1 MENFM
6 RTPYLMIA
14 SMVAIIAS
22 AGMAS
27 AAGQSNGS
35 AEASGPSEPAT
46 HLKPY
51 LPPLHLSGAQQQQIR
66 AAVAGQDTEVTF
78 QLKGTK
84 PHKDFAPKLG
94 EKVPPALHAHAL
106 PSALTQ
112 KLPQIADYKY
122 MKVKGQVLIVNP
134 MTHKIVS
141 LFPEQQG

>member
-1 MENFM
+1 M
-6 RTPYLMIA
+6 TA
-14 SMVAIIAS
+14 TTVAIIAS
-22 AGMAS
+22 VGMGV
-27 AAGQSNGS
+27 AAGQSNGTT
-35 AEASGPSEPAT
+35 EPSGPSEPAT

-51 LPPLHLSGAQQQQIR
+51 LPPLHLTGAQQKQIS
-66 AAVAGQDTEVTF
+66 ASVAGRDTEVTF
-78 QLKGTK
+78 QLKDTK

-106 PSALTQ
+106 PTVLTQ
-112 KLPQIADYKY
+112 KLPQLADYKY